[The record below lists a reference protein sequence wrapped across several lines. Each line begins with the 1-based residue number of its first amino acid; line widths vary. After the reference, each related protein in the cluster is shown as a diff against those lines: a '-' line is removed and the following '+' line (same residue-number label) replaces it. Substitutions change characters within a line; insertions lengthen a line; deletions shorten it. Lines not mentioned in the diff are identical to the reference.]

1 MATNINNVSINNLII
16 TSVEYMM
23 ASTRDTDQLS
33 VFLDQLTQIT
43 ISNSEEETDVTGKNG
58 AILKKIKKNKGVE
71 VKGQNA
77 IWSGAL
83 LSAQVGSDPVVNNG
97 TRVTRPDSIEI
108 KGGIGRLSYTPVGV
122 AGNEIG
128 TLFVRS
134 ANGDI
139 ISQQKYTQSA
149 DIGKISNGS
158 SPVFYY
164 NKSDNTIQVPS
175 SGEYGIDDGSI
186 VIVKYEYETNATTI
200 TNYADIFGKTLD
212 IWIYLSATDTCDRTY
227 KCALHMPRGQF
238 SGTFDIDVSGDQV
251 AQDFTITNLIDTCN
265 TTANNKLWDFIVFED

>member
-1 MATNINNVSINNLII
+1 MASNVNNVAINNLII
-16 TSVEYMM
+16 TSVEYMIG
-23 ASTRDTDQLS
+23 STRDSDELS
-33 VFLDQLTQIT
+33 VYLDQLTQIT
-43 ISNSEEETDVTGKNG
+43 ISNTEEETDITGKNG
-58 AILKKIKKNKGVE
+58 AILKKLKKNKAVE
-71 VKGQNA
+71 IKGQNA

-108 KGGIGRLSYTPVGV
+108 NGGIGKLSYTPVGV

-139 ISQQKYTQSA
+139 ISQQKYTQSS
-149 DIGKISNGS
+149 DIGKISTGS
-158 SPVFYY
+158 SPAFYY

-186 VIVKYEYETNATTI
+186 VIIKYEYETNATTI

-212 IWIYLSATDTCDRTY
+212 IWIYLSATDTCDKTY